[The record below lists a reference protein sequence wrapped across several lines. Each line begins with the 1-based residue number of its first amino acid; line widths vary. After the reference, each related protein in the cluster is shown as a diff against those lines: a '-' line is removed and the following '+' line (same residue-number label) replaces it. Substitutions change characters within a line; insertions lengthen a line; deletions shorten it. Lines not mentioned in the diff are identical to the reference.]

1 MEKLKNIAFSQISQI
16 CGKHQIEIKDLAT
29 VTGSFDKKIF
39 FINQELLL
47 RVSGTPMTVEQEKF
61 RRVAVLDLVPKIL
74 HAGVLK
80 SDTEP
85 LYYIF
90 LTFLPGHDFVN
101 GYQETSSAQQKQLG
115 QDVALFLDTLQAF
128 TGTHYDI
135 GLYIPVISCFS
146 GSWKVGHHRYWE
158 ILEQESAELC
168 LLPESVPI
176 FDRAFRFLQ
185 ASVNALDF
193 QTGPKLLHNDFHP
206 RNILLYEGK
215 LSGVI
220 DWECSQYGEA
230 DFELCHLIHWCLY
243 PPQSSIDYKPFLR
256 AFLQS
261 APACT
266 QVPNLAQRLTIY
278 QIEHEIQ
285 QIIWHGRQA
294 EGWRIPRL
302 VHWLDGAVDD
312 FFREI
317 TDL

>member
-1 MEKLKNIAFSQISQI
+1 MKKLKNIAFSQVSQI
-16 CGKHQIEIKDLAT
+16 CGKHQIEIKDLAS

-39 FINQELLL
+39 IINQELLL
-47 RVSGTPMTVEQEKF
+47 RVSDTPMTLEQGKF
-61 RRVAVLDLVPKIL
+61 RRVTMLDLVPKIL
-74 HAGVLK
+74 HTGVLE

-85 LYYIF
+85 LYYTL

-135 GLYIPVISCFS
+135 GLYIPVISRFS
-146 GSWKVGHHRYWE
+146 GSWKAGHQRYGE

-168 LLPESVPI
+168 LQPASIPV
-176 FDRAFRFLQ
+176 FDSAFRFLQ
-185 ASVNALDF
+185 ASIDALDF

-206 RNILLYEGK
+206 RNILLYQGK

-243 PPQSSIDYKPFLR
+243 PPQTSIDYKPFLR
-256 AFLQS
+256 ALFQS

-285 QIIWHGRQA
+285 QIIWHGREA
-294 EGWRIPRL
+294 ECWRIPRL
-302 VHWLDGAVDD
+302 VHWLDGGVDD

-317 TDL
+317 TEL